1 MLPYALTIF
10 IGAFLLF
17 QVQPLIAKFILP
29 WFGGSAAVWTASML
43 FFQVFLLGG
52 YVYAHWSIQRLKPR
66 AQAVLHVALLILALA
81 QLPVAPSDSL
91 QPLPGGDPL
100 WQIVVVLTLSIGLPY
115 LLLAA
120 TSPLM
125 QAWFS
130 RTNPGASP
138 YRLYALSNVGSL
150 LALLSYPFVFEPA
163 LTRRTQSALWSVG
176 FVAFVVACSLAA
188 AWTWRQRI
196 EEPPPG
202 TKKRV
207 RTLRDDQPRQA
218 IGTRLLQPDH
228 ARHRGGALLVGAA
241 PQPVSAGVHHRFR
254 QPALVRPARVYRRPH
269 PGFDRCPVVA
279 VSGRGRAHPA
289 PDWRVLHCDVSVLYG
304 LSGRTQP
311 PTTALG
317 GLFVALLAPLI
328 FVDLFELHTTLWL
341 VAALTLVILFT
352 DHDGAL
358 RRGKPRWAW
367 GLLIVAL
374 LGMSYGFW
382 LDIDLRRTETIARS
396 RNFYGPLSVLE
407 WSNGRVLRHG
417 AIYHGM
423 QLSDPNYTRVPVTY
437 YSEVSGVALALRTF
451 PRQNR
456 QIGVTGLGIG
466 TVAAFGWEGDTIR
479 FYEIDPAVQ
488 DAAQTYFTYL
498 ADSRA
503 EIEIVLGDA
512 RLSMEQE
519 PPQNY
524 DVLILDAFT
533 GDAVPVHLLTVEA
546 FELYLTHLK
555 PDGLI
560 IVNITNRHLDLEP
573 VVRGLADQAGM
584 ETLRILNGS
593 GPGEMWTA
601 DWMLVTRNEE
611 ILNTPIL
618 LEYAAPTGASYD
630 HVRLWTDDY
639 SSLFQVL
646 R

>member
-1 MLPYALTIF
+1 MVCLGELSRQRPSPRFLT
-10 IGAFLLF
+10 GYYLM
-17 QVQPLIAKFILP
+17 IA
-29 WFGGSAAVWTASML
+29 
-43 FFQVFLLGG
+43 LGG
-52 YVYAHWSIQRLKPR
+52 
-66 AQAVLHVALLILALA
+66 
-81 QLPVAPSDSL
+81 
-91 QPLPGGDPL
+91 
-100 WQIVVVLTLSIGLPY
+100 
-115 LLLAA
+115 
-120 TSPLM
+120 
-125 QAWFS
+125 
-130 RTNPGASP
+130 
-138 YRLYALSNVGSL
+138 
-150 LALLSYPFVFEPA
+150 
-163 LTRRTQSALWSVG
+163 
-176 FVAFVVACSLAA
+176 
-188 AWTWRQRI
+188 
-196 EEPPPG
+196 
-202 TKKRV
+202 
-207 RTLRDDQPRQA
+207 
-218 IGTRLLQPDH
+218 
-228 ARHRGGALLVGAA
+228 
-241 PQPVSAGVHHRFR
+241 
-254 QPALVRPARVYRRPH
+254 
-269 PGFDRCPVVA
+269 
-279 VSGRGRAHPA
+279 
-289 PDWRVLHCDVSVLYG
+289 
-304 LSGRTQP
+304 
-311 PTTALG
+311 ALG

-593 GPGEMWTA
+593 GPGEMWSA